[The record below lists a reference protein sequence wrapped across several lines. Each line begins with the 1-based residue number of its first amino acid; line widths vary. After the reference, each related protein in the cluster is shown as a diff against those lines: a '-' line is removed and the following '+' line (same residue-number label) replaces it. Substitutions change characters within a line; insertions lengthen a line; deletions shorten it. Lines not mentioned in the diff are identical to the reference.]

1 MFCFAVRVFARTGKT
16 TSTDRIH
23 LAAYRGWSLLRKHDK
38 ILKTENIMYRQKAK
52 RTHSITALLL
62 TALLALTTA
71 CSAANIP
78 NTPAQK
84 PAQAPAQNAAGESTG
99 GQVSPPEGLSY
110 EVKFLINPET
120 VLDQDHVL
128 KEEWQQAL
136 GIAQEYQSIEVMYLE
151 TPDRGF
157 LSEGWINRLRRKPDK
172 KKVELTYKKRYPVTG
187 TDIAA
192 ACRTAAQDGF
202 EVQETEGREA
212 KGAFEASIDWGYEK
226 MTLSFGAENSV
237 KLKGIGSLYDLP
249 VDDAKNYFADAMPDE
264 EADWKA
270 SQWGITTLEK
280 AGAAGPFNFLRA
292 KGMLKGREV
301 TLEIWPLKDP
311 DQNEDPYLV
320 ELSFKT
326 DTFED
331 ASYGKTEIT
340 EYLDQKGILLHED
353 SLKTGHILDAW
364 LK

>member
-1 MFCFAVRVFARTGKT
+1 
-16 TSTDRIH
+16 
-23 LAAYRGWSLLRKHDK
+23 
-38 ILKTENIMYRQKAK
+38 MYRQKAK

-136 GIAQEYQSIEVMYLE
+136 GITQEYQSIEVMYLE

-187 TDIAA
+187 PDCGA
-192 ACRTAAQDGF
+192 
-202 EVQETEGREA
+202 GR
-212 KGAFEASIDWGYEK
+212 
-226 MTLSFGAENSV
+226 L
-237 KLKGIGSLYDLP
+237 
-249 VDDAKNYFADAMPDE
+249 
-264 EADWKA
+264 
-270 SQWGITTLEK
+270 
-280 AGAAGPFNFLRA
+280 
-292 KGMLKGREV
+292 
-301 TLEIWPLKDP
+301 
-311 DQNEDPYLV
+311 
-320 ELSFKT
+320 
-326 DTFED
+326 
-331 ASYGKTEIT
+331 
-340 EYLDQKGILLHED
+340 
-353 SLKTGHILDAW
+353 
-364 LK
+364 